1 MKFILTTFF
10 LLILSGFC
18 FAQNS
23 AKVSDTQNEFNNS
36 TGKLESLKQEKI
48 LAEAKRK
55 VLLTKYTEEYSEVRK
70 IDSEIEII
78 DKQIAELSNDIE
90 KSIVSA
96 KEAINLIVEIQTLS
110 TKLKLCGYSSESEGC
125 EKGEIKRQLSESFQK
140 VIENPEA
147 LNLLLK
153 TQNDGTMK
161 LLVEQNQKII
171 ELLEKLVN
179 KK

>member
-18 FAQNS
+18 FAQNP

-36 TGKLESLKQEKI
+36 TGKLESLKKEKI

-55 VLLTKYTEEYSEVRK
+55 VLLTKYTEEYSEVKK

-78 DKQIAELSNDIE
+78 DKQIAELSNDIK

-110 TKLKLCGYSSESEGC
+110 TKLKLCGYSNDEGC
-125 EKGEIKRQLSESFQK
+125 KNGEIKRQLSEAFQK
-140 VIENPEA
+140 VVENPEA
-147 LNLLLK
+147 LNLLFK
-153 TQNDGTMK
+153 TQNDVTMK